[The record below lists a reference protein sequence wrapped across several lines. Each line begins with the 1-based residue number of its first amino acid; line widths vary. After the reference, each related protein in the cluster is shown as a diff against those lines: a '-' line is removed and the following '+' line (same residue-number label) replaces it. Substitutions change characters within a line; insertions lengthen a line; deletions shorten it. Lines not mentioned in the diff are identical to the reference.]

1 MVGEIHIQASWVPV
15 KCLLFLADLVEKG
28 RSLWLCRL
36 GNVKDFNPALREP
49 LIGFPA
55 ST

>member
-15 KCLLFLADLVEKG
+15 KYLLFLADLVEKR

-36 GNVKDFNPALREP
+36 GNVRDFYSALQEP